1 MTSDSV
7 DRYLCKKGYPGSTT
21 TATTVE
27 MPYCPLYWLLG
38 MLCYVLSWILIRL
51 CYFYVYTRRTLTQ

>member
-27 MPYCPLYWLLG
+27 MPYCPLY
-38 MLCYVLSWILIRL
+38 
-51 CYFYVYTRRTLTQ
+51 